1 MTEGKEKVMEKPY
14 TIHVNLDAKCE
25 RCGKG
30 GAMQNGICM
39 SCMAKAIKNGE
50 LDHILNRNKPKLRRR

>member
-1 MTEGKEKVMEKPY
+1 MTTYKITVD
-14 TIHVNLDAKCE
+14 LDKKCV

-39 SCMAKAIKNGE
+39 GCMAKAIEHGE
-50 LDHILNRNKPKLRRR
+50 LDHILKKCKPQIRKGE

>member
-1 MTEGKEKVMEKPY
+1 M
-14 TIHVNLDAKCE
+14 TIHVNLDKKCS

-39 SCMAKAIKNGE
+39 KCFSKAIKNGE
-50 LDHILNRNKPKLRRR
+50 LDHIINKYKEKK